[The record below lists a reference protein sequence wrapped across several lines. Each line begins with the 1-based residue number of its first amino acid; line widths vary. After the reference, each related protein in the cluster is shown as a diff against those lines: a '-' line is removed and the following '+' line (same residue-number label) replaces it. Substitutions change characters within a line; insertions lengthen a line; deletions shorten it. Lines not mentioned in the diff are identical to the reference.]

1 MLGRQ
6 SYFWNKAVSQETE
19 DDLPKASKWA
29 ALNQADFSFCTSKPK
44 LGTEVSVFYIPWS
57 QSGSHIL

>member
-6 SYFWNKAVSQETE
+6 SYFRNKAVSQETE
-19 DDLPKASKWA
+19 DDLPKAFKWA

-44 LGTEVSVFYIPWS
+44 LGTEVLVFYIP
-57 QSGSHIL
+57 